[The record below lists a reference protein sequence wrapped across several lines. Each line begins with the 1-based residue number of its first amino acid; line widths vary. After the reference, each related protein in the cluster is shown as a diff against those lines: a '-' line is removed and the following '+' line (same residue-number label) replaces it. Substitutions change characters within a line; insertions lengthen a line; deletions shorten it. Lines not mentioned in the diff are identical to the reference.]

1 MPQPLLAKGASNP
14 MRTSK
19 IKIQGLTIPYLIGS
33 DSERYWP
40 MRPICEAMGLNWHS
54 QAAKMHP
61 PRYSPREHD
70 VSLPGQPLMKRAL
83 CLPQSEFEFWLKSL
97 SSRKVSPAVRR
108 HLDQLRTHFFGGAPT
123 VEEQPQVPTTAAA
136 PAVLNRI
143 LNWRT
148 QQADP
153 ANRQELLKQM
163 ANQFRG
169 ANGFGIAETQD
180 KTTNY
185 VQQSPLSVRSSISMI
200 ARRRRVRC
208 RFHCVSMRSSNPLL
222 RFANSICLMRTSPP
236 CSVAS
241 TWSSS
246 IVRPA
251 ACSRRHER

>member
-136 PAVLNRI
+136 PTVLNRI

-153 ANRQELLKQM
+153 ANRSELLKQM

-180 KTTNY
+180 HQLRAA
-185 VQQSPLSVRSSISMI
+185 VASLSSIIYQHDRSKTPSQMPI
-200 ARRRRVRC
+200 SLRVD
-208 RFHCVSMRSSNPLL
+208 
-222 RFANSICLMRTSPP
+222 AIIK
-236 CSVAS
+236 
-241 TWSSS
+241 S
-246 IVRPA
+246 IVEVRKQHLPDA
-251 ACSRRHER
+251 DFAALLCGIDLEQQHRQACSMQQTP

>member
-1 MPQPLLAKGASNP
+1 

-61 PRYSPREHD
+61 PRYSPSEHD

-97 SSRKVSPAVRR
+97 SSRKVSPVVRR
-108 HLDQLRTHFFGGAPT
+108 HLDQLRTHFFGGTKT
-123 VEEQPQVPTTAAA
+123 VEEQPPVPATAAA

-143 LNWRT
+143 LNWRA

-153 ANRQELLKQM
+153 AHRPELLKQIT
-163 ANQFRG
+163 NQFLG
-169 ANGFGIAETQD
+169 ANGFGIAEAQD
-180 KTTNY
+180 HQLRAA
-185 VQQSPLSVRSSISMI
+185 VASLSSI
-200 ARRRRVRC
+200 ADFGERD
-208 RFHCVSMRSSNPLL
+208 RSF
-222 RFANSICLMRTSPP
+222 R
-236 CSVAS
+236 
-241 TWSSS
+241 
-246 IVRPA
+246 
-251 ACSRRHER
+251 